1 MADVCRAFLERGE
14 HEQVALRSLTRVGSL
29 DDLATMDAAAL
40 ADVDLAWRVLARR
53 AELGDTVGDDEVAAL
68 EARDPDPD
76 SWVRALTVRTSA
88 PTAEAKA
95 TAWTALVD
103 DRSVPIGSVGAVARA
118 LWRPGHDD
126 LLAPYADRF
135 LDALPRLH
143 HGGMIPAMVYAGA
156 LFPVFGIDAA
166 FLDRAEATSQA
177 VAPVVH
183 GRMVERADEIRR
195 MLVTRAL

>member
-1 MADVCRAFLERGE
+1 M
-14 HEQVALRSLTRVGSL
+14 
-29 DDLATMDAAAL
+29 
-40 ADVDLAWRVLARR
+40 
-53 AELGDTVGDDEVAAL
+53 
-68 EARDPDPD
+68 
-76 SWVRALTVRTSA
+76 RALTVRTSA
-88 PTAEAKA
+88 PDRRGQGSR
-95 TAWTALVD
+95 LDRPVD

-126 LLAPYADRF
+126 LLAPYADRY

-166 FLDRAEATSQA
+166 YLDRAEATSQA